1 MTIKRM
7 LLYWLSL
14 FCVLAI
20 PVESQPAQLTN
31 PGAAQMSACGLPPS
45 YALFNSS
52 ATVTTL
58 NLTADCTLSSS
69 NMPDQSAWLDIRGGV
84 EFTINGNGYTITGPS
99 NGYFIYT
106 RNTGTIVNLNDAIIR
121 QAGHSAVFVL
131 NADSGSRINVRNVI
145 FRDNVAT
152 STVAAIDNGQIYLEN
167 VQFLNNRR
175 GSSSIANHG
184 SAVTVR
190 GSQFFAA
197 SFISITNAFFQGNA
211 NAPNVIGVLGG
222 GSNIGTLELQGCIIF
237 RDNVNTGDTPATNYV
252 NAGGTTT
259 DSSIDSC
266 SDAEAGG
273 FSYWLSLTPQPKKRK
288 EKVSSPPTTIPTPR
302 PPAVTCPTLSAA
314 TGIAVRA
321 TYGLESGIQCQRID
335 GGGIGISSIV
345 EAGFIDAV
353 DIWGYVDQGVEVC
366 FPQSGRLLF
375 LDARTSPRT
384 VSPLEST
391 VVNGMTC
398 ASISSPG
405 SLVLMPG

>member
-1 MTIKRM
+1 MTVKRM
-7 LLYWLSL
+7 LLCWLSL
-14 FCVLAI
+14 FCVLAV

-52 ATVTTL
+52 STVTTL

-69 NMPDQSAWLDIRGGV
+69 NMPSQSAWLDIRGGV
-84 EFTINGNGYTITGPS
+84 EFTINGNGHTITGPS

-106 RNTGTIVNLNDAIIR
+106 RNTGTVVTLNDAIIR
-121 QAGHSAVFVL
+121 QAGHSNVVVL
-131 NADSGSRINVRNVI
+131 SADSGSRINVRNVI
-145 FRDNVAT
+145 FRDNVAA
-152 STVAAIDNGQIYLEN
+152 STVAAISNGQIYLED
-167 VQFLNNRR
+167 VQFLNNRQ
-175 GSSSIANHG
+175 GLNLPNYG

-190 GSQFFAA
+190 GTQFLAGG
-197 SFISITNAFFQGNA
+197 FISIRDALFQGNT
-211 NAPNVIGVLGG
+211 NSPNVIGVLGNG
-222 GSNIGTLELQGCIIF
+222 GNVGALELHGCIIF
-237 RDNVNTGDTPATNYV
+237 RENVNDEGSPAQNYV
-252 NAGGTTT
+252 NVGGTTT
-259 DSSIDSC
+259 DNSADSC
-266 SDAEAGG
+266 SDAEAG
-273 FSYWLSLTPQPKKRK
+273 FSYWLSLTPPPKKRK
-288 EKVSSPPTTIPTPR
+288 EKVPTAIPTPR

-335 GGGIGISSIV
+335 GGGIGIQSIV

-366 FPQSGRLLF
+366 FPQAGRLLF

-384 VSPLEST
+384 VAPLEST

-398 ASISSPG
+398 APISTPG
-405 SLVLMPG
+405 SIVLMPG